1 MSRNSYRAIKRARK
15 LKTRAV
21 APVAP
26 VKAVPRKKA
35 PAKKA
40 PAKANKKTAKS

>member
-1 MSRNSYRAIKRARK
+1 MSRNSYRAIKRARV
-15 LKTRAV
+15 V

-26 VKAVPRKKA
+26 VKVVPRKKA